1 MLYYFVVFVVLLG
14 VELLY
19 FRVANYFNIIDK
31 PNERSS
37 HSRITLRGGGIVFY
51 VGALVYFVISGFSFP
66 WFMLGLTL
74 IAGVSFVDDVR
85 SVTQRVRLVVHFMA
99 MLLMFYQWG
108 MLALPWWYVVVA
120 LVVCT
125 GIINAYNF
133 MDGINGITEGYS
145 LIVLGGLAYVNEWV
159 IPFVDERMIYTMMVA
174 VLVFGVFNFR
184 RKAKCFAGDV
194 GALVVCTGIINAYNF
209 MDGINGITEGY
220 SLIVLGGLAYV
231 NEWVIPFVD
240 ERMIYTMMVAVL
252 VFGVFNFRRKA
263 KCFAGDVG
271 AVSIAFVILFLLGR
285 LILKT
290 GDWSYIA
297 FLAVYGVDSVL
308 TIVHRLMLHE
318 NIGLPH
324 RKHMYQLM
332 ANELKIS
339 HVVVSLLYMVV
350 QAVIVAIYLAM
361 PGMHDL
367 CFGGSVIVLGVG
379 YVLFMRKYF
388 KLHLARMN

>member
-133 MDGINGITEGYS
+133 MDGINGITGGYS
-145 LIVLGGLAYVNEWV
+145 LVAMLALWGIDAWILPIAPTGFIPV
-159 IPFVDERMIYTMMVA
+159 IILSLF
-174 VLVFGVFNFR
+174 VFNFYNFR
-184 RKAKCFAGDV
+184 SRAKCFSGDV
-194 GALVVCTGIINAYNF
+194 GAIS
-209 MDGINGITEGY
+209 M
-220 SLIVLGGLAYV
+220 
-231 NEWVIPFVD
+231 
-240 ERMIYTMMVAVL
+240 
-252 VFGVFNFRRKA
+252 
-263 KCFAGDVG
+263 
-271 AVSIAFVILFLLGR
+271 AFIILFLLGNFIIPTGHVSV
-285 LILKT
+285 LI
-290 GDWSYIA
+290 
-297 FLAVYGVDSVL
+297 FLAVYGIDGVL
-308 TIVHRLMLHE
+308 TIIHRILLKE
-318 NIGLPH
+318 NIGQPH
-324 RKHMYQLM
+324 RKHLYQLL
-332 ANELKIS
+332 ANEGKFPHLS
-339 HVVVSLLYMVV
+339 VSLIYMGV
-350 QAVIVAIYLAM
+350 QAIVN
-361 PGMHDL
+361 
-367 CFGGSVIVLGVG
+367 VG
-379 YVLFMRKYF
+379 YLLVLVYAPERTLMYFMIALVVLLVVYLPLRRKFYA
-388 KLHLARMN
+388 LRG

>member
-133 MDGINGITEGYS
+133 MDGINGITGGYS
-145 LIVLGGLAYVNEWV
+145 LVVLGGLAYVNGWV
-159 IPFVDERMIYTMMVA
+159 VPFVDEKMIYTMMVA

-184 RKAKCFAGDV
+184 AESEVLCRGCGSGEHCFRDFV
-194 GALVVCTGIINAYNF
+194 FTGAVDFG
-209 MDGINGITEGY
+209 NGRLELYYIF
-220 SLIVLGGLAYV
+220 GGL
-231 NEWVIPFVD
+231 
-240 ERMIYTMMVAVL
+240 R
-252 VFGVFNFRRKA
+252 
-263 KCFAGDVG
+263 
-271 AVSIAFVILFLLGR
+271 
-285 LILKT
+285 
-290 GDWSYIA
+290 
-297 FLAVYGVDSVL
+297 
-308 TIVHRLMLHE
+308 
-318 NIGLPH
+318 
-324 RKHMYQLM
+324 
-332 ANELKIS
+332 
-339 HVVVSLLYMVV
+339 
-350 QAVIVAIYLAM
+350 
-361 PGMHDL
+361 
-367 CFGGSVIVLGVG
+367 GG
-379 YVLFMRKYF
+379 
-388 KLHLARMN
+388 

>member
-133 MDGINGITEGYS
+133 MDGINGITEGNRLFCQIGDSMYGS
-145 LIVLGGLAYVNEWV
+145 QLHFFIVKLADTLCE
-159 IPFVDERMIYTMMVA
+159 M
-174 VLVFGVFNFR
+174 G
-184 RKAKCFAGDV
+184 
-194 GALVVCTGIINAYNF
+194 
-209 MDGINGITEGY
+209 
-220 SLIVLGGLAYV
+220 
-231 NEWVIPFVD
+231 
-240 ERMIYTMMVAVL
+240 
-252 VFGVFNFRRKA
+252 
-263 KCFAGDVG
+263 
-271 AVSIAFVILFLLGR
+271 
-285 LILKT
+285 
-290 GDWSYIA
+290 
-297 FLAVYGVDSVL
+297 
-308 TIVHRLMLHE
+308 
-318 NIGLPH
+318 
-324 RKHMYQLM
+324 
-332 ANELKIS
+332 KIKRN
-339 HVVVSLLYMVV
+339 
-350 QAVIVAIYLAM
+350 IVADIPPRQCQHSPLVK
-361 PGMHDL
+361 HQ
-367 CFGGSVIVLGVG
+367 
-379 YVLFMRKYF
+379 
-388 KLHLARMN
+388 